1 MALSGRSWRVRS
13 CPGRLWPWCAV
24 HPKGQRALAG
34 VVAHAQHHHVLL
46 SSSAPE
52 LVGLSRRLRRVLSC
66 ALFWTSTDLVR
77 CIATADGAVVP
88 GIWEEQVA
96 KGDPFDEHATPPQ
109 PQAARAVESPDAMKS
124 RESKAGATELLILSA
139 KDHDKL
145 VS

>member
-1 MALSGRSWRVRS
+1 
-13 CPGRLWPWCAV
+13 
-24 HPKGQRALAG
+24 
-34 VVAHAQHHHVLL
+34 
-46 SSSAPE
+46 
-52 LVGLSRRLRRVLSC
+52 
-66 ALFWTSTDLVR
+66 VR